1 MTDKIVDLSK
11 RKETR
16 KREMEALRAHVDS
29 MLQCNG
35 ILADA
40 IEQMWD
46 FADREEILKTL
57 RSAIRIL
64 EPGED

>member
-1 MTDKIVDLSK
+1 MTDNIVDLSK

-29 MLQCNG
+29 RLQCNG

-57 RSAIRIL
+57 RNAIRIL
-64 EPGED
+64 EQGED

>member
-1 MTDKIVDLSK
+1 MTDKIVNLSK
-11 RKETR
+11 LIETR
-16 KREMEALRAHVDS
+16 KREMEALRTHVDS

-57 RSAIRIL
+57 RSAISIL